1 MKTFLCAAT
10 LLAACTDPTIDEGTT
25 DQEVVAANGVSLN
38 GVSLNGVS
46 LNGVSLNGV
55 SLNGVSLN
63 GVSLNGVSLNGV
75 SLNGVSLNGV
85 SLNGTSLSGTRSD
98 TGDAL
103 TVPIAGTTLVGVLSN
118 GDTLALHVQG
128 AASLTGANSDLTA
141 YAITY
146 DSDLGQ
152 LPLCDGA
159 NEALA
164 VAGTWNTEAGV
175 PGGGAYSATD
185 MTLACRNKTIAKCV
199 ELGYKQSTGHQP
211 QLESCVRALR
221 GDYCGNGTPYTVT
234 GHQVNLFDDV
244 GVQTDSALWMPEAEW
259 TPQGARCISF
269 NATTRFAENGLS
281 PTCLKGSNSLKS
293 KSDCGSV
300 GFTKG
305 AVIISELPPITA
317 KAVKFVQALSR

>member
-1 MKTFLCAAT
+1 
-10 LLAACTDPTIDEGTT
+10 
-25 DQEVVAANGVSLN
+25 VSLN

-221 GDYCGNGTPYTVT
+221 GDYCGNGSPYTVNGQT
-234 GHQVNLFDDV
+234 LNLYDNA
-244 GVQTDSALWMPEAEW
+244 GVQLDTQAWSPEAEW
-259 TPQGARCISF
+259 TPGGARCISSVQE
-269 NATTRFAENGLS
+269 TRFFTNALL
-281 PTCLKGSNSLKS
+281 PVCLLKS
-293 KSDCGSV
+293 SKTVNSSKNCGSV
-300 GFTKG
+300 GFSNG
-305 AVIISELPPITA
+305 AILITELPVTVSTSTGGATPLSQVR
-317 KAVKFVQALSR
+317 KAL